1 MTCRPHILIVFQKG
15 FHNHMICRVTFV
27 KQLGMV
33 RIFILVAICTNSSN
47 VTRLVM
53 IYRKDEAFLD
63 TVQSWSDFE
72 AASEAQEIE
81 LMKRFKKRSDFIHS
95 TDISQPLKRWLTNN
109 VEAARGKMA
118 KSESTR
124 LELERRQDEL
134 CNDMSMTDIRWDD
147 DSGWETMHR
156 Y

>member
-1 MTCRPHILIVFQKG
+1 
-15 FHNHMICRVTFV
+15 MICRVTFV

-95 TDISQPLKRWLTNN
+95 TDISQPLKRWLKNN
-109 VEAARGKMA
+109 VETARGKMA